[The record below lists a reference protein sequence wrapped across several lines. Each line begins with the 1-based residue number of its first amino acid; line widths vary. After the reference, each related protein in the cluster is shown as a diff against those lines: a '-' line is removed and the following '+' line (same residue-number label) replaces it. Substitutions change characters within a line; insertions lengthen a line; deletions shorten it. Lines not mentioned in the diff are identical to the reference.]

1 MLLHTIV
8 PPEQIF
14 AGENSAAYEYKRVN
28 NSLVQGVARDG
39 RFTVER
45 LISTDPSMYLNPRYS
60 PGGRL

>member
-1 MLLHTIV
+1 MVLYTVV

-14 AGENSAAYEYKRVN
+14 AAAENTQYEYRRVN
-28 NSLVQGVARDG
+28 GSLVQGVAREG

-60 PGGRL
+60 PGGHI